1 MNSPLKPNPKVFQS
15 PSLFIEPECILPV
28 QMLYNRRV
36 RHQLVLICEL
46 YWWLS
51 LLSISLSLSS
61 GWLSPPSIYTHKSSS
76 PSPLLTC
83 ALYNKQICWKREK
96 KPLHPLGEY
105 CWQMQWPLVPPPVW
119 CLPRWDMQHYQATPT
134 PFYWNLL
141 LQIDMIECELFHWLY
156 SKLDEKCNCRRMWV
170 SSSSPRSQP
179 ASQHCIKQQDR

>member
-96 KPLHPLGEY
+96 KTITSIGRVLLTDAVTLGTSSRLVFTSLRHATLSSHPHSILLESSITNRY
-105 CWQMQWPLVPPPVW
+105 DWMRAISL
-119 CLPRWDMQHYQATPT
+119 T
-134 PFYWNLL
+134 L
-141 LQIDMIECELFHWLY
+141 LQVGWEM
-156 SKLDEKCNCRRMWV
+156 
-170 SSSSPRSQP
+170 
-179 ASQHCIKQQDR
+179 